1 MSGIGTFADTLKA
14 IMTNWERAEY
24 RERYVALTAG
34 LDTRTVLAAAAAAGI
49 DFRTFTLHLPHVPPC
64 DRTLPPRIA
73 ARVGAPHELRQL
85 TPVSPAD
92 AERRAAAITE
102 HMDGATF
109 HPGSQYRMRFN
120 DDLAGDSDRV
130 IAHGACF
137 ELGRC
142 FYWAKFSKSGI
153 VAPPTD
159 PDQILSAFTFRSTWR
174 PEPLEIWRQAL
185 RAWIASLSQ
194 QLPLALDWRDRF
206 YLEQRLAGWASN
218 TQRLSDLFES
228 TFFYPANCL
237 RIFELL
243 LQFEPQERVQ
253 GFAQK
258 SAIDLLTPRLRKFP
272 INPESI
278 SEKFKS
284 AMRKVLRRKGVSRLR
299 LNSRR

>member
-1 MSGIGTFADTLKA
+1 L
-14 IMTNWERAEY
+14 RQPQ
-24 RERYVALTAG
+24 
-34 LDTRTVLAAAAAAGI
+34 AAGI
-49 DFRTFTLHLPHVPPC
+49 DFRTFTTRLPYVPEC

-73 ARVGAPHELRQL
+73 ARIDAAHELRQL

-92 AERRAAAITE
+92 AERRAAAIAE

-120 DDLAGDSDRV
+120 DGFVGDGDRV
-130 IAHGACF
+130 VAHGACF

-142 FYWAKFSKSGI
+142 FYWSKFSKRGV

-174 PEPLEIWRQAL
+174 PEPSALWQQAL
-185 RAWIASLSQ
+185 RTWIESQ
-194 QLPLALDWRDRF
+194 SEPLPLALDWRDRF

-243 LQFEPQERVQ
+243 LQFEPQERAE

-258 SAIDLLTPRLRKFP
+258 SVIALLAPRLREIP

-278 SEKFKS
+278 SEKFK
-284 AMRKVLRRKGVSRLR
+284 AAVRKVVRRKGVGGLR
-299 LNSRR
+299 FNIRR